1 MYCEMLGQS
10 ASFGYIYALK
20 LAQQGTMV
28 NKRVGKY
35 HIWDQGLSF
44 HSSGSL
50 LRGIARRR
58 ALAKIRELLT
68 PWKNYVTQRQ
78 LIRVS
83 A

>member
-35 HIWDQGLSF
+35 NIWD
-44 HSSGSL
+44 
-50 LRGIARRR
+50 
-58 ALAKIRELLT
+58 
-68 PWKNYVTQRQ
+68 
-78 LIRVS
+78 
-83 A
+83 